1 MKGLIV
7 ENIKVAITSIKSQRL
22 RTALTVI
29 IIAIGITALVG
40 ILTAVKGIETKIS
53 DSFNNMGANTYTI
66 QNRSRSI
73 QLGNGSS
80 ERKVYPVISFEE
92 ATEFKNRF
100 DFTGTVTS
108 VSFIASGTSELK
120 YESEKTNPNI
130 GVWGIDENY
139 LITAGY
145 EIEKGRNFTVFD
157 IEGASPVALIGQE
170 LANSLFK
177 NTDPIDKV
185 FSMRGKK
192 FRVVGLLKSK
202 GSGIGFGGDNN
213 VFIPI
218 TNARATYAVSNRSF
232 AINIM
237 AATTE
242 SMTPSMGQATAV
254 LRSIRKLKP
263 KEEDNFSITRSD
275 SISKTVIELTSY
287 VSIAAVLIA
296 IVTLIGAS
304 IALMNIMLVS
314 VTERTREIGVRKAI
328 GASRGNINT
337 QFLVEAIVICQLGG
351 LVGVLLGI
359 GVGNIVAL
367 IIKTGFVIPWGAI
380 IGAAVICFIV
390 GLISGIYP
398 AMKAA
403 KLDPIEALR
412 HE

>member
-1 MKGLIV
+1 MKGIIV
-7 ENIKVAITSIKSQRL
+7 ENIKVALTSIKTQRL

-53 DSFNNMGANTYTI
+53 ESLNSMGASTFTI
-66 QNRSRSI
+66 QNRSQNI
-73 QLGNGSS
+73 QIGHGSRES
-80 ERKVYPVISFEE
+80 KVFPIINFDQ
-92 ATEFKNRF
+92 AREFKERYKF
-100 DFTGTVTS
+100 GGAVAS
-108 VSFIASGTSELK
+108 VSFRLTGGAELK
-120 YESEKTNPNI
+120 FESEKTNPNVTI
-130 GVWGIDENY
+130 WGIDENY
-139 LITAGY
+139 LLTAGY
-145 EIEKGRNFTVFD
+145 EIEKGRNFTVYD
-157 IEGASPVALIGQE
+157 VDGNTPVALIGQE
-170 LANSLFK
+170 LASNLFK

-185 FSMRGKK
+185 FSVRGKK
-192 FRVVGLLKSK
+192 FRVVGLLKTK

-218 TNARATYAVSNRSF
+218 TIARANDEFPNRTF
-232 AINIM
+232 AISVM
-237 AATTE
+237 AASAE
-242 SMTPSMGQATAV
+242 QMANAMDEATIT

-275 SISKTVIELTSY
+275 SVSKTVIELIGT

-296 IVTLIGAS
+296 IVTLLGAS

-328 GASRGNINT
+328 GASKGNINT

-351 LVGVLLGI
+351 LLGVVLGI

-367 IIKTGFVIPWGAI
+367 IIDTGFVIPWGAI
-380 IGAAVICFIV
+380 ISATIICFVV

>member
-7 ENIKVAITSIKSQRL
+7 ENIKVALTSIKAQRL
-22 RTALTVI
+22 RTALTVLI
-29 IIAIGITALVG
+29 IGIGITALVG
-40 ILTAVKGIETKIS
+40 ILTAVKGIESKIS
-53 DSFNNMGANTYTI
+53 ESFNSMGANTFTI

-73 QLGNGSS
+73 QIGHGSS
-80 ERKVYPVISFEE
+80 ERKIFPIINFDQ
-92 ATEFKNRF
+92 ARDFKDRF
-100 DFTGTVTS
+100 DFGSTVTS
-108 VSFIASGTSELK
+108 ISFVASGTAELK

-130 GVWGIDENY
+130 GVWGVDENY
-139 LITAGY
+139 LTTAGY
-145 EIEKGRNFTVFD
+145 EIDKGRNFTTFD
-157 IEGASPVALIGQE
+157 IEGGTPVALIGKD
-170 LANSLFK
+170 LASSLFK
-177 NTDPIDKV
+177 NTSPIDKV

-192 FRVVGLLKSK
+192 FKVVGLLESK

-218 TNARATYAVSNRSF
+218 TNARATFAASNRSF
-232 AINIM
+232 AINVMTNSTDEMINAM
-237 AATTE
+237 DEATVT
-242 SMTPSMGQATAV
+242 

-275 SISKTVIELTSY
+275 SVSNTVIELIDK
-287 VSIAAVLIA
+287 VGIAAVLIA
-296 IVTLIGAS
+296 IVTLLGAS

-328 GASRGNINT
+328 GASKSNINL

-351 LVGVLLGI
+351 LVGVVMGI

-367 IIKTGFVIPWGAI
+367 IIKTGFVVPWGAI
-380 IGAAVICFIV
+380 ISAAIICFIV